1 MSDRSGVGLAGL
13 AVLETLEA
21 LTAGRPRAYVTSAE
35 AVPGIEERT
44 GLRPR
49 YGYKVLTDLVRPW
62 IMPVRLVAG

>member
-35 AVPGIEERT
+35 AVSGTRNAPG
-44 GLRPR
+44 
-49 YGYKVLTDLVRPW
+49 
-62 IMPVRLVAG
+62 